1 MKALLEALE
10 EGRLIELPEN
20 DKQRALTLLA
30 SIIEAIPSVR
40 PGSRVVE
47 GVFAREAQ
55 GVTYLGHGW
64 ACPHAR
70 TPDEGE
76 MLCAVGWS
84 PAGIAYGNADGTPVR
99 MMLLYY
105 VPDSQRNTYLKEISG
120 LARFLEGNAAAR
132 DISQAAS
139 LNDVRLRLL
148 DLVTAALGAGQ
159 AEARARMIHLEARAA
174 AGVPTPGP
182 AAVQQAFDPA
192 LVVPAW
198 IIIGSDGRPTVLARD
213 EALARTLESQPDL
226 TAKLLKQPVVNT
238 AGYTVHIRQSSTYG
252 LGRSLFDCLIIRPPG
267 VASK

>member
-1 MKALLEALE
+1 MRALLEALE

-20 DKQRALTLLA
+20 DKQRTLTLLA
-30 SIIEAIPSVR
+30 SIIEAVPSVR

-47 GVFAREAQ
+47 GVLARETQ
-55 GVTYLGHGW
+55 SVTYLGMGW

-84 PAGIAYGNADGTPVR
+84 PTGIAYGNPDGTPVR
-99 MMLLYY
+99 MVLLYY

-120 LARFLEGNAAAR
+120 LARFLDGNPAAR
-132 DISQAAS
+132 DVSQAAN

-174 AGVPTPGP
+174 AGAPSVAST
-182 AAVQQAFDPA
+182 FDPA
-192 LVVPAW
+192 LIVPAW
-198 IIIGSDGRPTVLARD
+198 IVITSEGRPMVLSRD
-213 EALARTLESQPDL
+213 ENLTRTLESQTDL
-226 TAKLLKQPVVNT
+226 LSRMQKQPVT
-238 AGYTVHIRQSSTYG
+238 TIAGYTIHVRQSSTYG
-252 LGRSLFDCLIIRPPG
+252 LGRSLLDCLVIRPPS
-267 VASK
+267 APARPS

>member
-1 MKALLEALE
+1 MRALLEALE

-30 SIIEAIPSVR
+30 SIVEAIPSVR

-47 GVFAREAQ
+47 GVLAREAQ
-55 GVTYLGHGW
+55 GTTYLGLGW

-84 PAGIAYGNADGTPVR
+84 PTGIAYGNADGTPVR
-99 MMLLYY
+99 MVLLYY
-105 VPDSQRNTYLKEISG
+105 VPDAQRNTYLKEISG

-132 DISQAAS
+132 DVSQAAN

-174 AGVPTPGP
+174 AGAPAVAPT
-182 AAVQQAFDPA
+182 FDPA
-192 LVVPAW
+192 LIVPAW
-198 IIIGSDGRPTVLARD
+198 IVFTSDGRPLVLSRD
-213 EALARTLESQPDL
+213 ENLTRTLESQTDL
-226 TAKLLKQPVVNT
+226 LAKMQKQPVAT
-238 AGYTVHIRQSSTYG
+238 IAGYTIHVRQSSTYG
-252 LGRSLFDCLIIRPPG
+252 LGRNLLDCLIIRPPSTP
-267 VASK
+267 ARSA

>member
-1 MKALLEALE
+1 MKALLDALE

-40 PGSRVVE
+40 PGSHVVE
-47 GVFAREAQ
+47 GVLAREAQ
-55 GVTYLGHGW
+55 SITYLGCGW

-84 PAGIAYGNADGTPVR
+84 PTGIAYGNADGTLVR
-99 MMLLYY
+99 MVLLYY

-120 LARFLEGNAAAR
+120 LARFLDGNAAAR
-132 DISQAAS
+132 DVSQTAN

-159 AEARARMIHLEARAA
+159 AEARARMIHLEARGAP
-174 AGVPTPGP
+174 GTPTVGP
-182 AAVQQAFDPA
+182 TFDPA

-198 IIIGSDGRPTVLARD
+198 IVLTSDGKPIVLARD
-213 EALARTLESQPDL
+213 ESLARSLESQPDL
-226 TAKLLKQPVVNT
+226 IPRLLKQPVVT
-238 AGYTVHIRQSSTYG
+238 AGGYTIHVRQSSTYG
-252 LGRSLFDCLIIRPPG
+252 LGRSLFDCLIIPPSP
-267 VASK
+267 AATRTS

>member
-1 MKALLEALE
+1 MRALLEALE

-30 SIIEAIPSVR
+30 SIVEAVPSVR
-40 PGSRVVE
+40 AGSRIVE
-47 GVFAREAQ
+47 AVLAREAQ
-55 GVTYLGHGW
+55 SITYLGHGW

-70 TPDEGE
+70 TADEGE

-84 PAGIAYGNADGTPVR
+84 PAGIAYGNPDGSPVR
-99 MMLLYY
+99 MVLLYY

-132 DISQAAS
+132 DVSQAAN

-174 AGVPTPGP
+174 AGAPIP
-182 AAVQQAFDPA
+182 ASTFDPA

-198 IIIGSDGRPTVLARD
+198 IVVNSDGRPLVLARD
-213 EALARTLESQPDL
+213 DNLARTLESQTDL
-226 TAKLLKQPVVNT
+226 IARIQEQPVLTVG
-238 AGYTVHIRQSSTYG
+238 GYTIHVRQSSIYG
-252 LGRSLFDCLIIRPPG
+252 LGRSLFDCLVIRPTPT
-267 VASK
+267 ANRNA

>member
-1 MKALLEALE
+1 MKVLLEALE

-30 SIIEAIPSVR
+30 SIVEAIPSVR
-40 PGSRVVE
+40 PGSRIVE

-55 GVTYLGHGW
+55 SNTNLGHGW

-70 TPDEGE
+70 TTDEGE

-84 PAGIAYGNADGTPVR
+84 PTGIVYGNADGTPVR
-99 MMLLYY
+99 MVLLYY
-105 VPDSQRNTYLKEISG
+105 VPDPQRNTYLKEISG

-132 DISQAAS
+132 DVSQAAN

-174 AGVPTPGP
+174 AGAPAPAPT
-182 AAVQQAFDPA
+182 FDPA

-198 IIIGSDGRPTVLARD
+198 IVLNSDGRLLVLTRD
-213 EALARTLESQPDL
+213 DNLARTLESQADL
-226 TAKLLKQPVVNT
+226 STRIQKQPVVT
-238 AGYTVHIRQSSTYG
+238 VAGYTIHVRQSSTYG
-252 LGRSLFDCLIIRPPG
+252 LGRSLFDCLVISPTPSATRN
-267 VASK
+267 V

>member
-1 MKALLEALE
+1 MRALLEALE

-30 SIIEAIPSVR
+30 SIVEAVPSVR
-40 PGSRVVE
+40 PGSRIVE
-47 GVFAREAQ
+47 GVLAREAQ
-55 GVTYLGHGW
+55 SVTYLGHGW

-84 PAGIAYGNADGTPVR
+84 PTGIAYGNPDGTPVR
-99 MMLLYY
+99 MILLYY

-132 DISQAAS
+132 DVSQAAN

-174 AGVPTPGP
+174 AGAP
-182 AAVQQAFDPA
+182 AAAPTFDPA

-198 IIIGSDGRPTVLARD
+198 VVLTSEGRPLVLSRD
-213 EALARTLESQPDL
+213 ENLSRTLESQTDL
-226 TAKLLKQPVVNT
+226 IPRMQRQHMVTV
-238 AGYTVHIRQSSTYG
+238 AGYTIHVRQSATYG
-252 LGRSLFDCLIIRPPG
+252 LGRSLFDCLVVRPSPAPKPNAG
-267 VASK
+267 

>member
-1 MKALLEALE
+1 MRALLEALE

-47 GVFAREAQ
+47 GVLSREAQ
-55 GVTYLGHGW
+55 GITYLGHGW

-70 TPDEGE
+70 TADEGE

-84 PAGIAYGNADGTPVR
+84 PTGIAYGNSDGTPVR
-99 MMLLYY
+99 MVLLYY
-105 VPDSQRNTYLKEISG
+105 VPDSQRNTYLKEISS

-132 DISQAAS
+132 DVSQAAN

-174 AGVPTPGP
+174 AGAPAGAPT
-182 AAVQQAFDPA
+182 FDPA

-198 IIIGSDGRPTVLARD
+198 IVVTAEGRPLVLARD
-213 EALARTLESQPDL
+213 ENLARSLESQTELIPRM
-226 TAKLLKQPVVNT
+226 LKQPVVSVG
-238 AGYTVHIRQSSTYG
+238 GYTIHIRQSSSYG
-252 LGRSLFDCLIIRPPG
+252 LGRSLFDCLVIPPSPAGPRP
-267 VASK
+267 S

>member
-1 MKALLEALE
+1 MRALLEALE

-40 PGSRVVE
+40 PGSHVVE

-55 GVTYLGHGW
+55 SITYLGYGW

-84 PAGIAYGNADGTPVR
+84 PTGIAYGNPDGTPVR
-99 MMLLYY
+99 MVLLYY

-120 LARFLEGNAAAR
+120 LARFLEGNAAAQ
-132 DISQAAS
+132 DVSQTAN

-174 AGVPTPGP
+174 AGAPAPAPT
-182 AAVQQAFDPA
+182 FDPA

-198 IIIGSDGRPTVLARD
+198 IVVSSDGRPLVLARD
-213 EALARTLESQPDL
+213 ENLARTLESQTDL
-226 TAKLLKQPVVNT
+226 IARMQKQPVVT
-238 AGYTVHIRQSSTYG
+238 VAGYTIHVRQSSTYG
-252 LGRSLFDCLIIRPPG
+252 LGRSLLDCLVIRPTPS
-267 VASK
+267 VNRSA